1 MTRRSLLLSGVLLG
15 LCPVGGADVP
25 PTVAFDQVPFETLA
39 SPIVMNLS
47 ITDPLQTTVPGSVI
61 TYHFNLMNTIGIDLP
76 IFGFVNLNAPPYLT
90 EIVDPFT
97 VPANA
102 TVTGTLSFQVAS
114 TATAGLETFFTNAA
128 STLHDP
134 VSGDSYVSNFATL
147 SVNVVP
153 EPSDI
158 IPCTI
163 GSVCC

>member
-1 MTRRSLLLSGVLLG
+1 MSHAKTALMLSTFLLCSG
-15 LCPVGGADVP
+15 PVW
-25 PTVAFDQVPFETLA
+25 A

-47 ITDPLQTTVPGSVI
+47 ITDPVQTTEPGAVI
-61 TYHFNLMNTIGIDLP
+61 TFHFGLENTIGIDLP
-76 IFGFVNLNAPPYLT
+76 VFGFVNLDAPAYLS
-90 EIVDPFT
+90 EIVVPFT

-114 TATAGLETFFTNAA
+114 TATSGLQTFATNAA

-153 EPSDI
+153 EPSTMLLFTMGFVVLYARRGRNPAARVI
-158 IPCTI
+158 AE
-163 GSVCC
+163 S